1 MIVTDYE
8 QKDDGS
14 KEEGVGKTGGKPR
27 KLSGVK
33 KKKVVQTRPPT
44 FGVGNGYPNFD
55 RMKSVYVHEEE

>member
-33 KKKVVQTRPPT
+33 KKSFKHGPQP
-44 FGVGNGYPNFD
+44 
-55 RMKSVYVHEEE
+55 SVSETVTQISTV